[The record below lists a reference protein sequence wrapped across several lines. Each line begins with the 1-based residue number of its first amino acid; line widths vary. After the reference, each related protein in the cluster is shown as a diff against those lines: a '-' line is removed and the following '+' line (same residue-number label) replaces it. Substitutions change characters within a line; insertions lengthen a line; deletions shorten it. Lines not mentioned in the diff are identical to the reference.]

1 MPVSLT
7 TAKLFND
14 YKETLEL
21 QWVAGQAGGDRNL
34 CPDPLDRGRLAGC
47 DVLIGYMNLSHPN
60 RIQVISA
67 DELAYLSGLGK
78 NSHDD
83 SIHRLFATEPA
94 CIIIADTRDIPA
106 DLIASAERS
115 KTALFHS
122 AVPAARVISYLQY
135 HISDLL
141 AERVTLHGVFM
152 EVMSIGV
159 LITGDSCMGKSEL
172 ALELLTRGHR
182 LIADDA
188 PEFSC
193 IAPDT
198 VNGVCPPLLDGF
210 LEVRGLGVLNVRAMF
225 GDSAVKNN
233 KYLRLIIRLEDM
245 HEDGDWEVDR
255 LHGSVKM
262 RSILDVEIPEIVLP
276 VAPGRNLAVLVEGAA
291 LNHIQHLN
299 GYDAAQDFIDR
310 QHRIISGESL

>member
-1 MPVSLT
+1 MFAAQPAFIIVGESL
-7 TAKLFND
+7 A
-14 YKETLEL
+14 
-21 QWVAGQAGGDRNL
+21 V
-34 CPDPLDRGRLAGC
+34 
-47 DVLIGYMNLSHPN
+47 
-60 RIQVISA
+60 
-67 DELAYLSGLGK
+67 
-78 NSHDD
+78 
-83 SIHRLFATEPA
+83 
-94 CIIIADTRDIPA
+94 PA
-106 DLIASAERS
+106 DLIELAEQS
-115 KTALFHS
+115 KTALFRS
-122 AVPAARVISYLQY
+122 TVPAARLISHLQY

-141 AERVTLHGVFM
+141 ADRVTLHGVFM

-198 VNGVCPPLLDGF
+198 INGVCPPVLDGF

-225 GDSAVKNN
+225 GDSAIKTN
-233 KYLRLIIRLEDM
+233 KYLRLIIRLEGM
-245 HEDGDWEVDR
+245 REEGGWEVDR
-255 LHGSVKM
+255 LRGTIRM
-262 RSILDVEIPEIVLP
+262 RSVLDVEIPEIVLP

-291 LNHIQHLN
+291 LNHIQHLK

-310 QHRIISGESL
+310 QRRIINGEPL